1 MRTIAKIA
9 AGIMVGGGI
18 LISPTAAVAQ
28 SDYPNRPIKLI
39 VGFAP
44 GDSTDMVTRIVA
56 QKLCERLGQPLGRQD
71 PVARKTNAGCD
82 RQSDSSFA
90 ESWRAKFR
98 A

>member
-1 MRTIAKIA
+1 MIGRRAFLA
-9 AGIMVGGGI
+9 AGLALFAGGA
-18 LISPTAAVAQ
+18 LAQ
-28 SDYPNRPIKLI
+28 GWPSKPLRII
-39 VGFAP
+39 VPFTP
-44 GDSTDMVTRIVA
+44 GGSTDIVTRIVT
-56 QKLCERLGQPLGRQD
+56 QKLGERLGQPLCRQD